1 MRGLGWF
8 MGLWMGV
15 MTTLSAQPVLRISPS
30 FEESFLGGYLAR
42 FDSPLAVAAERLPF
56 RFNRFKPAT
65 ESVVNYGSDQ
75 RHHYLRFY
83 LENAGPTPRRLI
95 FNLQQH
101 FFEEADLFIYNPY
114 RQLLLSR
121 QRSSWRIE
129 VARRPLPYRLHN
141 FLIELPPHQHLTVVL
156 HTKVNP
162 RQRTSKALI
171 GLYDERKFMRYDAN
185 ELLMQGLL
193 YGSILLVFCFGLAF
207 RITARQAIYGYYCLY
222 TGAQLG
228 YILNI
233 NGVFGQLIDHPG
245 WLADPVFGG
254 VMALL
259 AIAFHTS
266 FYLRFMHFEDFAP
279 AWLRQLMSGLL
290 VGVLVVASSLVLQP
304 DQLWPF
310 QLATYSVVLN
320 IGILIGSLAWC
331 IYLRRSEVKI
341 IGIALAPMLL
351 LWTYYLLSGRILP
364 VYRFLFVSAFYPLL
378 VFEMITFGVGLV
390 YRFNSDRQRIL
401 AKLAQATQEN
411 THQVMLAQEEERQQ
425 IAADL
430 HDDLGGTLA
439 TLQREI
445 AIQNE
450 RFNDKLQTALSLA
463 QRATGD
469 LRLIAHHLMPT
480 IFSQKGLSLALQEA
494 VELANQQSDARVL
507 FVCSGTPRRL
517 RPDLEINAYRI
528 VRELLTNALRH
539 TQATRIVVQLI
550 FYPQFLYASVEDDGV
565 GFSSPLDTAETD
577 QIGIGLKNVRLRATY
592 LQATLMTETNR
603 IGTLITL
610 EIPYETTYPN
620 SAG

>member
-1 MRGLGWF
+1 MRWLGWF
-8 MGLWMGV
+8 TGLWIGV
-15 MTTLSAQPVLRISPS
+15 ITTLSAQPVLRIGPS
-30 FEESFLGGYLAR
+30 FEESFLEGYLAR
-42 FDSPLAVAAERLPF
+42 FDSPQAVSAEHLPLQ
-56 RFNRFKPAT
+56 FNRFKPTT

-75 RHHYLRFY
+75 GDHYLRFS
-83 LENAGPTPRRLI
+83 LQNTGPSPRRLI
-95 FNLQQH
+95 LNLQQH
-101 FFEEADLFIYNPY
+101 FFEAADLFIYNPY

-121 QRSSWRIE
+121 QHSSWRIP
-129 VARRPLPYRLHN
+129 VAERPLPYRLHN
-141 FLIELPPHQHLTVVL
+141 FLIELPPRQSLIVVL

-162 RQRTSKALI
+162 RQRRSKALI
-171 GLYDERKFMRYDAN
+171 SLYDEREFLRYDAN
-185 ELLMQGLL
+185 ELLMQGFL
-193 YGSILLVFCFGLAF
+193 YGSILLVFFFGLAF
-207 RITARQAIYGYYCLY
+207 LITARQSIYGFYCLY

-233 NGVFGQLIDHPG
+233 NGIFGQLVDHPG

-254 VMALL
+254 IMAML

-266 FYLRFMHFEDFAP
+266 FYLRYLHFDDFAP
-279 AWLRQLMSGLL
+279 TSLWRVMNGLL
-290 VGVLVVASSLVLQP
+290 AGVLVVASCLVLQP

-310 QLATYSVVLN
+310 QLATISIFLH
-320 IGILIGSLAWC
+320 IGILIGSLVWC
-331 IYLRRSEVKI
+331 IYLRRSEVKV

-351 LWTYYLLSGRILP
+351 LWTYYLLSGRVLP

-378 VFEMITFGVGLV
+378 VFEMVTFGVGLV
-390 YRFNSDRQRIL
+390 YRFNLDRQRIL
-401 AKLAQATQEN
+401 AKLAEATQEN
-411 THQVMLAQEEERQQ
+411 TRQVMLAQEEERQQ

-494 VELANQQSDARVL
+494 VELADRQSDARVL
-507 FVCSGTPRRL
+507 YVCSGAPRRL

-565 GFSSPLDTAETD
+565 GFSSLVDMEDTD
-577 QIGIGLKNVRLRATY
+577 QIGIGLKNVRLRTTY
-592 LQATLMTETNR
+592 LQATLTTETNR
-603 IGTLITL
+603 VGTLITL
-610 EIPYETTYPN
+610 EIPYDTTYPN
-620 SAG
+620 PAG